1 MLPKKLHEMNEEELR
16 REFLIMATTFF
27 QWNAHSNIP
36 NILRNLSE
44 RVKTHGELLDSFRE
58 TVKQASDSSSE
69 LAGALNGFT
78 RALVFVG
85 AIGLFLQA
93 VYVAFYVWMYFHPK
107 V

>member
-1 MLPKKLHEMNEEELR
+1 MLPKKLHQMNDEELR

-36 NILRNLSE
+36 NILRNLSD
-44 RVKTHGELLDSFRE
+44 RLKAHGERLDSFRG
-58 TVKQASDSSSE
+58 TVKQASDSPSK

-78 RALVFVG
+78 RALVIVG
-85 AIGLFLQA
+85 AIGLFLQG

>member
-44 RVKTHGELLDSFRE
+44 RVKAHGELLDSFRE
-58 TVKQASDSSSE
+58 TVKHASDSSSK
-69 LAGALNGFT
+69 LASALNGFT
-78 RALVFVG
+78 RALVIVG

-93 VYVAFYVWMYFHPK
+93 VYAAFYVWMYFHPK